1 MLTAEL
7 GTRAALELL
16 NWPLC
21 GHFLLFDPMNWNW
34 IHSSPLAT
42 GIDSPL
48 HFHWWRTST
57 ESTIVSS
64 SIVSST
70 IVSSSIV
77 SSTIVSSSIVSSS
90 IVSSSIVSSTIVS
103 SSIVSSSIVSSS
115 IVSST
120 IVSSSIVSVGIKQG
134 LWLVLRPYRTSLNNF
149 RRSSKAKLTV
159 ACNSDSMP
167 YSIS

>member
-103 SSIVSSSIVSSS
+103 SSIVS
-115 IVSST
+115 
-120 IVSSSIVSVGIKQG
+120 VGIKQG